1 MNMKDLHE
9 RTGAAIQ
16 RAAKDL
22 PEGYEITVELEQG
35 AGTVRLFV
43 PAYSDNESGEVINE
57 FSGDDIAYE
66 IENAID
72 YAIEHKINAES

>member
-1 MNMKDLHE
+1 MDMKDLHE

-22 PEGYEITVELEQG
+22 PGGYEITIELEQG

-43 PAYSDNESGEVINE
+43 PPYSDNENGEVVNE

-66 IENAID
+66 IENAIS

>member
-1 MNMKDLHE
+1 MDIKDLYE

-22 PEGYEITVELEQG
+22 PEGYGITIEIERD
-35 AGTVRLFV
+35 AGSVRLFV
-43 PAYSDNESGEVINE
+43 PAYGDDESSALIDE

-72 YAIEHKINAES
+72 YAIEHKIIAES

>member
-1 MNMKDLHE
+1 MDMKDLHE

-22 PEGYEITVELEQG
+22 PERYEISIEIEQG

-43 PAYSDNESGEVINE
+43 PPYGDNEGGEVINE

-72 YAIEHKINAES
+72 YAMDHKTSAES

>member
-1 MNMKDLHE
+1 MDIKDLHE

-22 PEGYEITVELEQG
+22 PEGYEITIEIERD
-35 AGTVRLFV
+35 AGVVRLFV
-43 PAYSDNESGEVINE
+43 PAYGDDEISAVIDE

-72 YAIEHKINAES
+72 YAIEHKISAES